1 MRPPKGLVAAV
12 AAAGVVVATF
22 LVWVLLSTKPKILW
36 PREKFNS
43 QLWLASPA
51 EQRYRFVKDLLDDNR
66 LAGRSRTEVTEL
78 LGPPTIEY
86 GGRFM
91 TYTVAHPADIALTL
105 DSVYFVR
112 IEFDPQGTFVRATLD
127 SD

>member
-1 MRPPKGLVAAV
+1 MVAV
-12 AAAGVVVATF
+12 AAAGIVAATF
-22 LVWVLLSTKPKILW
+22 LVWVLLSANPKFFW

-43 QLWLASPA
+43 RLWLASPA
-51 EQRYRFVKDLLDDNR
+51 DQRYRFVKELLDNNP
-66 LAGRSRTEVTEL
+66 LAGRSRTEVTEI

-91 TYTVAHPADIALTL
+91 TYTVAHPADFALIL
-105 DSVYFVR
+105 DSVYLVR
-112 IEFDPQGTFVRATLD
+112 IEFDPQGIFVRATLD